1 VSALTGDGLDE
12 LRQVLDARMA
22 AGLETIEIRLS
33 PSDGAGIAW
42 LYAHGEVLSREDGDE
57 AVRLTVRISPAD
69 RARFEQR
76 GA

>member
-1 VSALTGDGLDE
+1 VIARD
-12 LRQVLDARMA
+12 DA
-22 AGLETIEIRLS
+22 
-33 PSDGAGIAW
+33 
-42 LYAHGEVLSREDGDE
+42 ED